1 MVIKY
6 LNMEFDIFLAI
17 FFFILIYF
25 IILLIAKKLGWKKK
39 KVFENCSNTCPKCN
53 HSLNRIPRK
62 KIDHIIINLTFRIFD
77 FKRYKC
83 SNPEN
88 NWEGLRW

>member
-6 LNMEFDIFLAI
+6 LNMEFDIFLFI

-39 KVFENCSNTCPKCN
+39 KVFEKYKIKLK
-53 HSLNRIPRK
+53 SLIGQRFHLQK
-62 KIDHIIINLTFRIFD
+62 LGK
-77 FKRYKC
+77 
-83 SNPEN
+83 
-88 NWEGLRW
+88 WELIQTS